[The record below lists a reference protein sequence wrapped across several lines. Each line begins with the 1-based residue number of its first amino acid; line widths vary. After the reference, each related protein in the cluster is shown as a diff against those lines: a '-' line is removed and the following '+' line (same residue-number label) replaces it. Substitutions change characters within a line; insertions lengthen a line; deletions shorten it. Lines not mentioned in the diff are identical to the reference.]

1 MLLGELGCGQRS
13 RLRLPAL
20 PAELELRTPPERT
33 LPDELPIDPRLDE
46 RPMLLGAELL
56 LGPKEP
62 PERLGE
68 RETDGARGGAGERP
82 IEEPRLGIEG
92 ALERELEYPPL
103 LDDGAREREGAVNPP
118 ELPEDD
124 RDELTRGGAD
134 RVPELR
140 RTLDELLGE
149 PVFTRDPMRGANVPE
164 LPRLT
169 PVRGEEEFVRVVPEG
184 TRELVRGAIEGRRPE
199 DRSTPCGRVVRN
211 VRSPG
216 FGLLG
221 VERTV
226 APPLPS
232 ERLRENVR
240 HRERLVGSLELV
252 ELVGRDAPV
261 VGKPPR
267 ERPVVP
273 PNRRHAGREA
283 PPAPDCDVAPDLTPP
298 AAPGAATTAAAFPP
312 RDRAVSF
319 GKAAAPR
326 ERRGSVVE
334 LRTDVGEPV

>member
-1 MLLGELGCGQRS
+1 MLSGESGCGQRS

-20 PAELELRTPPERT
+20 LDELELRTPPERT
-33 LPDELPIDPRLDE
+33 PPDELPIDPRLDE

-68 RETDGARGGAGERP
+68 RETDGAREGAGERP

-103 LDDGAREREGAVNPP
+103 LDDGARERDGAVNPP

-184 TRELVRGAIEGRRPE
+184 TRELVRGAIEGRPE
-199 DRSTPCGRVVRN
+199 DRSTPCGRMVRN

-216 FGLLG
+216 FWLLG

-226 APPLPS
+226 APPLPLV
-232 ERLRENVR
+232 RLLENVR

-261 VGKPPR
+261 VGKPSR
-267 ERPVVP
+267 ERRGVS

-283 PPAPDCDVAPDLTPP
+283 LPVPDCVVAPDLTPP
-298 AAPGAATTAAAFPP
+298 AAPGAATMAVAFPP
-312 RDRAVSF
+312 RDRAVAL
-319 GKAAAPR
+319 GEAATPL
-326 ERRGSVVE
+326 ERRVSVVE
-334 LRTDVGEPV
+334 LRTDVDEPV